1 MTRLRGTCTA
11 FSRVTI
17 VNFAQIRSVLGFGKF
32 SSSYQAIFVQ
42 LARFESSHILL
53 VRATRRIRH
62 GHAQRFAHVHSIAAH
77 RRHQNVARDVSQH
90 GHEILF
96 EGVRELERFVHDS
109 PRYESHAQQQF
120 LGLARGRNAQDTQQ
134 HHARQLVRQQ
144 CRATNDFDQQFD
156 PAQSGLRGRVVQK
169 GLRAADQGESISS
182 ATTESFVPRSNVSF
196 STAPTS
202 QSTLIIGT
210 KLCGYPSD

>member
-1 MTRLRGTCTA
+1 MTRLRGTYTT
-11 FSRVTI
+11 FSHVAI

-32 SSSYQAIFVQ
+32 PCSYQAIFVQ

-53 VRATRRIRH
+53 VRATCRVRH

-77 RRHQNVARDVSQH
+77 SRHQNVARDVSQH

-109 PRYESHAQQQF
+109 PRHESHAQQQF

-134 HHARQLVRQQ
+134 HHARKLVRQQ
-144 CRATNDFDQQFD
+144 CRAANDIDQQFD
-156 PAQSGLRGRVVQK
+156 SAQSRLRGRVVQK
-169 GLRAADQGESISS
+169 GLRAVDQGELSRSS
-182 ATTESFVPRSNVSF
+182 ATPESFEPRSNVSLVLLQHH
-196 STAPTS
+196 S
-202 QSTLIIGT
+202 LR
-210 KLCGYPSD
+210 